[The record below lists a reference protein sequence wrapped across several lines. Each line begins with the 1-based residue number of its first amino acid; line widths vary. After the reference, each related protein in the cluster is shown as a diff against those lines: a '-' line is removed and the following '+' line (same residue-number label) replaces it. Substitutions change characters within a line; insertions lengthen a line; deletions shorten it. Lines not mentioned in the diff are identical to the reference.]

1 MLRIIA
7 CVIGILACPITLAQS
22 VVSFPI
28 SSLEIDSGEKRHR
41 FTIELAVTPEQ
52 KMRGLMFRK
61 HLDPDKGML
70 FDYGSP
76 QEISMWMK
84 NTYIPLDMVFIDG
97 KGQIAHI
104 VERTIPM
111 SEEYIGSDGFVR
123 AVLELNG
130 GTVSRLGI
138 KLGDQVAHEIF
149 GSLR

>member
-1 MLRIIA
+1 MLRIIV
-7 CVIGILACPITLAQS
+7 CVVGVLACPITWAQS
-22 VVSFPI
+22 VASFPI
-28 SSLEIDSGEKRHR
+28 SSLEIYSGEKRHR

-70 FDYGSP
+70 FDYGSSL
-76 QEISMWMK
+76 EISMWMK
-84 NTYIPLDMVFIDG
+84 NTYIPLDMVFIDE
-97 KGQIAHI
+97 KGRIAHI

-111 SEEYIGSDGFVR
+111 SEEYIGSDGFIR

>member
-1 MLRIIA
+1 MLRILV
-7 CVIGILACPITLAQS
+7 CVFGILACPITLAQS
-22 VVSFPI
+22 TASFPI

-41 FTIELAVTPEQ
+41 FKIELAVTPEQ
-52 KMRGLMFRK
+52 KIRGLMFRK
-61 HLDPDKGML
+61 HLDSDKGML

-76 QEISMWMK
+76 REISMLMK

-97 KGQIAHI
+97 KGRISHI
-104 VERTIPM
+104 VERTMPM
-111 SEEYIGSDGFVR
+111 SEEYIGSNGFVR

-149 GSLR
+149 DSWR